1 MPAVMITD
9 SISLMNDISMMN
21 TLSILKGHMPLELT
35 FKLFKWV
42 VDCICLVGQ
51 ISNCI
56 ASSIRPGQGA
66 TIMKTANQSPVT
78 PHELQT
84 VKPRSRI
91 WTWLKR
97 ALLGLLIFTIA
108 LMVVGATYQVIATN
122 MDQRN
127 YAAPGQLVDV
137 GNYRLHIH
145 CTGTNNEGNPTV
157 ILEQGLGGISS
168 AWALIQPEV
177 AKATRVCSYD
187 RAGMGWSDLSP
198 EPRDAQHI
206 AAELHTLLQNA
217 NIPGTY
223 VLVGW
228 SFGGLYAR
236 QYAGQYPDE
245 VTGLVLLD
253 SSHPDQWTSTPE
265 GQAQF
270 QANSKI
276 YSVSPALARL
286 GVMRV
291 VGSLQ
296 PALNFPM
303 PYSGAIKASFAASK
317 DWDAQSAEFLASPAT
332 MTQVNELG
340 SLGNT
345 PLFVLTATEHGTPP
359 EQEQLWQNWQ
369 TGLAALST
377 NSLHQ
382 IVEGADH
389 ASFWL
394 DAETVKVSIDAILQ
408 VLEAARTG
416 QPLAQK

>member
-1 MPAVMITD
+1 
-9 SISLMNDISMMN
+9 
-21 TLSILKGHMPLELT
+21 
-35 FKLFKWV
+35 
-42 VDCICLVGQ
+42 
-51 ISNCI
+51 
-56 ASSIRPGQGA
+56 
-66 TIMKTANQSPVT
+66 MKAGKQSP
-78 PHELQT
+78 ELQT
-84 VKPRSRI
+84 AKPRSRV

-97 ALLGLLIFTIA
+97 GLLGLLILIVA
-108 LMVVGATYQVIATN
+108 LSVVGAAYQAIATQ

-137 GNYRLHIH
+137 GGYRLHLY
-145 CTGTNNEGNPTV
+145 CTGTNVADNPTV

-177 AKATRVCSYD
+177 AKVTRVCSYD
-187 RAGMGWSDLSP
+187 RAGLGWSDPGP

-217 NIPGTY
+217 DLPGPY

-270 QANSKI
+270 QANSII

-359 EQEQLWQNWQ
+359 EQEELWQRWQ
-369 TGLAALST
+369 IDLAELST
-377 NSLHQ
+377 NSLHK

-394 DAETVKVSIDAILQ
+394 DAETAKVSITAILQ
-408 VLEAARTG
+408 VVETARTG